1 MAKVSKRRTRLGLG
15 RKGSQKSKNRSR
27 SKTKRRSR
35 TMKNAKRGISMKKM
49 MGGSQKA
56 RKVYCVSCKKKV
68 SVVDYE
74 IKSTPRG
81 AYQLIGQCGNKNHKV
96 DKNGNKKVYSFVGAK
111 DV

>member
-49 MGGSQKA
+49 MGGNKP
-56 RKVYCVSCKKKV
+56 RKVYCVSCKSKV
-68 SVVDYE
+68 NVVDYE
-74 IKSTPRG
+74 IKATPRG
-81 AYQLIGQCGNKNHKV
+81 AYQLIGQFGSKNHKV
-96 DKNGNKKVYSFVGAK
+96 DKNGERNVYSFVSAK